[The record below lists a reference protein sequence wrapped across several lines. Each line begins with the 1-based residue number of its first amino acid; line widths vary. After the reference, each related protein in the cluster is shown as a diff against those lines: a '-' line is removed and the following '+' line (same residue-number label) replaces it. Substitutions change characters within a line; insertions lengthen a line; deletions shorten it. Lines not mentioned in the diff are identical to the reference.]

1 MKKEKSD
8 IRIRFTK
15 KMIQESL
22 IELMVEKS
30 ILKITINEICD
41 RAGVSRSTF
50 YTYYK
55 DQYDLLKQIEQ
66 QTFKGLEHI
75 DRKYR
80 AELSK
85 NKNIS
90 SKGIEEAVQGF
101 LQYIAEN
108 NDSIQVL
115 LSENGD
121 YLFQKRFFNRSIEQL
136 REFREAKGENAADY
150 EMLNCYSLFLVGG
163 FLVLIQ
169 DWLKNDMN
177 IPMAKMVKVLA
188 SMVHWILNREKFSP
202 NILQLLR

>member
-22 IELMVEKS
+22 IELMADKS
-30 ILKITINEICD
+30 ILKITINEICE

-50 YTYYK
+50 YTYYN
-55 DQYDLLKQIEQ
+55 DQYDLLKQIEE
-66 QTFKGLEHI
+66 QTFKGMEHI
-75 DRKYR
+75 VQKYHT
-80 AELSK
+80 EYK
-85 NKNIS
+85 KIKKINPVKM
-90 SKGIEEAVQGF
+90 EETIQGF

-121 YLFQKRFFNRSIEQL
+121 YLFQKRFFNSSIESL
-136 REFREAKGENAADY
+136 REFRKEERQNAVDY
-150 EMLNCYSLFLVGG
+150 ETIKCYSLFLVGG

-169 DWLKNDMN
+169 DWLKNGMD
-177 IPMAKMVKVLA
+177 IPMTKIAKVMA
-188 SMVHWILNREKFSP
+188 SMMHWILSREK
-202 NILQLLR
+202 IIA